1 MDMNSWSN
9 SQQLQDRII
18 WVRSQAE
25 AEAYPMVPNATMQF
39 WDIYQPVIYRK
50 MTDAYGRTSL
60 FEVYDLKLR
69 ETKPTV
75 QQQQYSTGTPQPSV
89 NDYVHVDAFNN
100 LVSQVEQ
107 MNVRMANFMD
117 DFTKRVQNPAPQN
130 MAPPPQSQNQQQ
142 NHQDRRKDGNR

>member
-25 AEAYPMVPNATMQF
+25 AEVYPMVPNATMQF

-60 FEVYDLKLR
+60 FEVYDLNLR

-75 QQQQYSTGTPQPSV
+75 QQQQYSTGAPQPSV

-107 MNVRMANFMD
+107 MNARMANFMD
-117 DFTKRVQNPAPQN
+117 DFTKRVQNPAPQS

>member
-50 MTDAYGRTSL
+50 MTDTYGRTSL
-60 FEVYDLKLR
+60 FEVYDLTLR
-69 ETKPTV
+69 ETRPTI
-75 QQQQYSTGTPQPSV
+75 QQQQYSTGAAQPSV

-107 MNVRMANFMD
+107 MNARMANFMD
-117 DFTKRVQNPAPQN
+117 DFTKRVQNQAPQ
-130 MAPPPQSQNQQQ
+130 AVSQPQQNQQQQ